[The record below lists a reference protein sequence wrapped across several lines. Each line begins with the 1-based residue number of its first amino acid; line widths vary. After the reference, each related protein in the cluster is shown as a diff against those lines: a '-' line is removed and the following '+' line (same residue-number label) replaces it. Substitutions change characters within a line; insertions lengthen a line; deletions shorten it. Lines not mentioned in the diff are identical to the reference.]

1 MIARRFAV
9 LAFSAAIGFG
19 IALHELP
26 RQHTVPLAT
35 TATGATTAAV
45 APAVH

>member
-9 LAFSAAIGFG
+9 LAFSAAVGFG
-19 IALHELP
+19 IALHEQP

-35 TATGATTAAV
+35 TSTTAATAAV
-45 APAVH
+45 APALH